1 MYNINFESTNTSL
14 TNLTLIEVI
23 QSISEH
29 LASFGYDDQ
38 PITISSFDNGNIIE
52 VIRGENSENFEK
64 VSVECFCEDYTISE
78 LLEILPYIREV

>member
-1 MYNINFESTNTSL
+1 MYNVNFKSTNTSL

-29 LASFGYDDQ
+29 FVSFGYDNQ
-38 PITISSFDNGNIIE
+38 PITISSSDNGNIIE

-64 VSVECFCEDYTISE
+64 VSAECFCDNYTISE
-78 LLEILPYIREV
+78 LLEILPYIKEV